1 MKLFIA
7 YMSYKVVNLNIDI
20 FNVLILFFF
29 LFVTDYLDR
38 VQLAGDKLMLIH
50 IPEEYNFTDA
60 SQWNNT
66 K

>member
-1 MKLFIA
+1 
-7 YMSYKVVNLNIDI
+7 
-20 FNVLILFFF
+20 

-60 SQWNNT
+60 SQ
-66 K
+66 